1 MDVDPETNLP
11 RHVEDLWF
19 EDGNIVIQAG
29 NSQFRVYRG
38 VLAARSSVFKDMLSV
53 PQSPESELVD
63 GCPLVRLTD
72 SEMEVEVFLKALFL
86 PEFFMPFPSATT
98 FDVAT
103 GCLRLSHKYGVDY
116 LRRRALVHLSSV
128 YHSKLSTRDI
138 AEHYLSDSHP
148 VLPPNIM
155 SLNWPFDEPG
165 ESHEIYAVEVFRE
178 VDALWLLPYAFY
190 NLSWAFNRSKVDTD
204 VFHGGDYIGIPIGL
218 SMRDQ
223 ESFLQGHAI
232 QSHYAIKIL
241 SFLTD
246 PFDIEG
252 CTSPAECAIARF
264 RAAGN
269 IQDRV
274 HQYLDDKIHWQK
286 GHVNQYLD
294 DTLNAWSEVG
304 HWDMLESVCP
314 ICLAALKTEHEDARQ
329 EFWDKLPGIYG
340 LPSWEELEKMK
351 IAAIGADC
359 ISTVDLDFY

>member
-53 PQSPESELVD
+53 PQPPESELVD

-98 FDVAT
+98 FDVAA

-148 VLPPNIM
+148 
-155 SLNWPFDEPG
+155 PG

-269 IQDRV
+269 IQDR
-274 HQYLDDKIHWQK
+274 
-286 GHVNQYLD
+286 YLD

-314 ICLAALKTEHEDARQ
+314 ICLAALKTTHEAARQ
-329 EFWDKLPGIYG
+329 AFWDELPGIYG

-351 IAAIGADC
+351 IAAIGTSC
-359 ISTVDLDFY
+359 LSTVDLDFY